1 MGTNKY
7 SELFIDADKIS
18 KSKYDIKNVG
28 IMYELG
34 EEYML
39 KSTDLARKYFQKIL
53 SFVNPI
59 KNRNILN
66 LRKKKF
72 DNQFLKFKKV
82 L

>member
-66 LRKKKF
+66 LRKEKF

-82 L
+82 P

>member
-1 MGTNKY
+1 VGTNKY

-66 LRKKKF
+66 LRKEKF

-82 L
+82 P

>member
-1 MGTNKY
+1 VGTNKY

-82 L
+82 P